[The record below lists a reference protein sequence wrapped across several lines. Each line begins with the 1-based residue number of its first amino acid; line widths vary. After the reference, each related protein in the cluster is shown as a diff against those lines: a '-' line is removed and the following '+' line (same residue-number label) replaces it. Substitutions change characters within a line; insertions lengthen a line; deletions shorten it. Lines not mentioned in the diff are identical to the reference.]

1 MEDGAGEEQTA
12 EEALD
17 EYRKTLQNTF
27 GSAETIND
35 IMRDLEWWIDEL

>member
-12 EEALD
+12 EEALK

-27 GSAETIND
+27 GGSEALD
-35 IMRDLEWWIDEL
+35 DVMSKVKWWIDGL